1 MLKKKLLINFEP
13 VFAKTLFNIKLENSI
28 KTMFKPDKA
37 YPPIPNNVFF
47 EQVIACL
54 NEGKNIVMYV
64 QGNSMFP
71 FLCNG
76 DKILLAPA
84 KSEALEFGD
93 IVLAKTQIGIILHR
107 IVKIEENVIVLAGD
121 GNVKQ
126 IEHTFPNEVLGKVM
140 RIYRGQ
146 LEWDACSLKSSLIW
160 RCWHIFRPFRRVLLM
175 LFKRTTKLTQTHY
188 ENKR

>member
-1 MLKKKLLINFEP
+1 
-13 VFAKTLFNIKLENSI
+13 
-28 KTMFKPDKA
+28 MFKPDKA

-76 DKILLAPA
+76 DKVLLTPA
-84 KSEALEFGD
+84 NKQTLAFGD

-107 IVKIEENVIVLAGD
+107 IIKLREDAITLAGD
-121 GNVKQ
+121 GNAKQ
-126 IEHTFPNEVLGKVM
+126 IEHTFRNEVFGKVTKV
-140 RIYRGQ
+140 YRGQ
-146 LEWDACSLKSSLIW
+146 SAWNTTTFNSHLVWQ
-160 RCWHIFRPFRRVLLM
+160 CWHISRSFRRILLA
-175 LFKRTTKLTQTHY
+175 LFKRITKLTRTHY